1 MIFDDIYRNKGMKD
15 AWEQIKAHPEVSVTI
30 DLFQIGLV
38 FVRKAQAKEDFV
50 IRF

>member
-1 MIFDDIYRNKGMKD
+1 MKD
-15 AWEQIKAHPEVSVTI
+15 AWTQIKAHPEVSVTI